1 MLEVNDMKT
10 VIAFVVYNS
19 IWILGLLVG
28 MEYGMGWG
36 ILAGLG
42 AAIIV
47 ISIASYFGWLGNSS
61 YSSFSHSSLSEGL

>member
-1 MLEVNDMKT
+1 MKT

-47 ISIASYFGWLGNSS
+47 VSIASYFGWLGNSS
-61 YSSFSHSSLSEGL
+61 HSSLGHSSLSEGW

>member
-1 MLEVNDMKT
+1 MKT
-10 VIAFVVYNS
+10 VIAFVIYNS

-36 ILAGLG
+36 ILAGTG

-47 ISIASYFGWLGNSS
+47 VSIARYFGCLDNS
-61 YSSFSHSSLSEGL
+61 SHSSLSHSNLSEGW

>member
-1 MLEVNDMKT
+1 MKT

-47 ISIASYFGWLGNSS
+47 VSIASYFGWLDNSS
-61 YSSFSHSSLSEGL
+61 HSSLGHSSLSEGW

>member
-1 MLEVNDMKT
+1 MKT

-47 ISIASYFGWLGNSS
+47 VSIASYFRWLDNS
-61 YSSFSHSSLSEGL
+61 SHSSLSHSGLSERW